1 MARVTTAVLLAMV
14 VTIGGGTGRMAA
26 QTAAPSEVDSLRH
39 PYSRADID
47 FMTGMI
53 GHHAQAVL
61 IAGWAPTHGA
71 SPALLDL
78 CSRIVNGQSDE
89 IKWMQHWLA
98 DRHQPV
104 PSGAPMHDMM
114 PDMDMSKTM
123 PGMLSPTQLTQLDS
137 ARGPEFD
144 RLFLTDMIHHH
155 TGALIMVKQ
164 LMGTPSAAQ
173 DPLTFKFVSDINA
186 DQTIE
191 IDRMKGMLLPLEL
204 GANGP

>member
-1 MARVTTAVLLAMV
+1 
-14 VTIGGGTGRMAA
+14 
-26 QTAAPSEVDSLRH
+26 
-39 PYSRADID
+39 
-47 FMTGMI
+47 
-53 GHHAQAVL
+53 
-61 IAGWAPTHGA
+61 
-71 SPALLDL
+71 
-78 CSRIVNGQSDE
+78 
-89 IKWMQHWLA
+89 
-98 DRHQPV
+98 
-104 PSGAPMHDMM
+104 MHDMM